1 MNVNKVSSFISKSSK
16 KCQFLVISLKDTF
29 FSKADSLIG
38 IYKDR
43 NDKCSKSLTFD
54 LSAYQEKEEDD
65 EDEEMEKESKIVN
78 EEEIKI

>member
-1 MNVNKVSSFISKSSK
+1 VNKVSSFISKKSK

-29 FSKADSLIG
+29 FSKANSLIG

-54 LSAYQEKEEDD
+54 LSKYQEKEE
-65 EDEEMEKESKIVN
+65 EEEEELLETKNNIN